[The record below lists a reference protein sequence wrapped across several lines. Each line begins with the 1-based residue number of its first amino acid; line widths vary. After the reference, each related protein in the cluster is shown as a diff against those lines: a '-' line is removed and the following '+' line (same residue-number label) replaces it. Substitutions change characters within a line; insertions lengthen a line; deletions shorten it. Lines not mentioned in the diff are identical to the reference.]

1 MLKLKINKI
10 TIRPHINNIIIW
22 DLKIQLRKIDS
33 LKINNNKKAGQKI
46 KPFFKCPN
54 TKKIF

>member
-33 LKINNNKKAGQKI
+33 LKINNNKKAG
-46 KPFFKCPN
+46 
-54 TKKIF
+54 